1 MTAFILLAL
10 VMTLLAIGAVVWPL
24 RRRRTSGRRDD
35 EAGIDVYRERD
46 AELVREHERGN
57 LNDAE
62 FAEAREELER
72 ELLAVAPDQTRRTTT
87 GNARSLPAL
96 LVFSATVPVVAIAV
110 YIATG
115 SPDLIGGGGSSGL
128 SPAQVERFRNM
139 EPERRIAE
147 LEPVVERQP
156 EATRAWI
163 LLAQAYRATERYGD
177 AVSAYAR
184 VQAQG
189 DPDPWLMARQAE
201 ALLLANGR
209 RFTDSVDRLV
219 QRALDLDD
227 SNPLALMLA
236 GHSAMARGDDEQ
248 AVTHWR
254 RLAED
259 MPAESENRAMLERLI
274 ARAQGEGSSDTPAST
289 GSTPAIGS
297 NGEAPDDAGDA
308 GDAAVTVRV
317 SLASSLADAAP
328 SGTTVFIFARP
339 ADANG
344 GGAPL
349 AVQRTTVD
357 ALPVEVTL
365 TDAQAMTPEQTISQA
380 KRVRVTA
387 RASLQGGVMPQ
398 SGDLQGES
406 DAIDVGPDARG
417 TVTIDGRI
425 P

>member
-10 VMTLLAIGAVVWPL
+10 IMTLLAIGAVVWPL
-24 RRRRTSGRRDD
+24 RARRTSGRRDD
-35 EAGIDVYRERD
+35 EAGLDIYRERD
-46 AELVREHERGN
+46 AELVREHQLGN

-72 ELLAVAPDQTRRTTT
+72 ELLAVAPEEANRGAAT
-87 GNARSLPAL
+87 GADRSLVTMLGVA
-96 LVFSATVPVVAIAV
+96 VTVPAVAIAI

-115 SPDLIGGGGSSGL
+115 SPGLTDGGESRGL
-128 SPAQVERFRNM
+128 SPAQIERFRDM
-139 EPERRIAE
+139 GPERRIAE

-184 VQAQG
+184 VQSQG

-209 RFTDSVDRLV
+209 RFTDSVERLV
-219 QRALDLDD
+219 QRALELDD
-227 SNPLALMLA
+227 GNPLALMLA
-236 GHSAMARGDDEQ
+236 GHAAMARGDDDQ
-248 AVTHWR
+248 AARHWR

-259 MPAESENRAMLERLI
+259 MPADSENRAMLERLI
-274 ARAQGEGSSDTPAST
+274 AQARGEDGGGSEAST
-289 GSTPAIGS
+289 ESTPSIGS
-297 NGEAPDDAGDA
+297 NGDTPDDGGDA
-308 GDAAVTVRV
+308 SLTVSV

-328 SGTTVFIFARP
+328 GDTTVFIFARP

-344 GGAPL
+344 GGMPV

-365 TDAQAMTPEQTISQA
+365 TDAQAMTPDQTLSQA
-380 KRVRVTA
+380 DRVRVTA
-387 RASLQGGVMPQ
+387 RASLEGGVMPQ

-406 DAIDVGPDARG
+406 GAIDVGPDARA
-417 TVTIDGRI
+417 TVTIDQRI

>member
-219 QRALDLDD
+219 
-227 SNPLALMLA
+227 PIVLAK
-236 GHSAMARGDDEQ
+236 
-248 AVTHWR
+248 
-254 RLAED
+254 
-259 MPAESENRAMLERLI
+259 
-274 ARAQGEGSSDTPAST
+274 
-289 GSTPAIGS
+289 
-297 NGEAPDDAGDA
+297 
-308 GDAAVTVRV
+308 
-317 SLASSLADAAP
+317 SLAPKLGSLRCSRAA
-328 SGTTVFIFARP
+328 
-339 ADANG
+339 
-344 GGAPL
+344 
-349 AVQRTTVD
+349 
-357 ALPVEVTL
+357 
-365 TDAQAMTPEQTISQA
+365 
-380 KRVRVTA
+380 A
-387 RASLQGGVMPQ
+387 RASCSTSVWALGCVSGCVLGCVLGCVSGRPAP
-398 SGDLQGES
+398 SAEESVEGSIEDSAEGDLGT
-406 DAIDVGPDARG
+406 DVPDSSSNR
-417 TVTIDGRI
+417 RWRRRRF
-425 P
+425 

>member
-10 VMTLLAIGAVVWPL
+10 MMTLLAIGAIVWPL
-24 RRRRTSGRRDD
+24 RKRHARGRRDD
-35 EAGIDVYRERD
+35 DAGLDIYRERD

-72 ELLAVAPDQTRRTTT
+72 ELLAVTPERTSSGAFT
-87 GNARSLPAL
+87 GHDRSLPTL
-96 LVFSATVPVVAIAV
+96 LGVAATVPAVAVAA
-110 YIATG
+110 YLATG
-115 SPDLIGGGGSSGL
+115 SPSLTDGGQSGGL
-128 SPAQVERFRNM
+128 SPAQVERFRSM
-139 EPERRIAE
+139 GPERRIAE

-156 EATRAWI
+156 QATRAWI
-163 LLAQAYRATERYGD
+163 LLAQAYRATERFGD
-177 AVSAYAR
+177 AVNAYAR
-184 VQAQG
+184 VQSQG
-189 DPDPWLMARQAE
+189 EPDPWLMARQAE

-209 RFTDSVDRLV
+209 RFTSSVERLV

-236 GHSAMARGDDEQ
+236 GHAAMARGDDEQ
-248 AVTHWR
+248 AVGHWR

-259 MPAESENRAMLERLI
+259 MPANSENRAMLERLI
-274 ARAQGEGSSDTPAST
+274 AQAQGEDATSSSASTPST
-289 GSTPAIGS
+289 GS
-297 NGEAPDDAGDA
+297 NGNMPDEG

-328 SGTTVFIFARP
+328 AGTTVFIFARP

-344 GGAPL
+344 GAPL

-357 ALPVEVTL
+357 ALPAEITL
-365 TDAQAMTPEQTISQA
+365 TDANAMTPNQSLSQA
-380 KRVRVTA
+380 DRVRVTA
-387 RASLQGGVMPQ
+387 RASLQGGVMPR

-406 DAIDVGPDARG
+406 G
-417 TVTIDGRI
+417 TVEVSANARATITIDQRI

>member
-10 VMTLLAIGAVVWPL
+10 IMTLLAIGAVVWPL
-24 RRRRTSGRRDD
+24 RARHTSGRRDD
-35 EAGIDVYRERD
+35 EAGLDIYRERD
-46 AELVREHERGN
+46 AELAREHERGN
-57 LNDAE
+57 LDDAE

-72 ELLAVAPDQTRRTTT
+72 ELLAVAPDRSGRRANA
-87 GNARSLPAL
+87 GNNRSLPTMLGVA
-96 LVFSATVPVVAIAV
+96 ATVPAVAIAV

-115 SPDLIGGGGSSGL
+115 SPGLTDGGETSGL
-128 SPAQVERFRNM
+128 SSAQVERFRNM
-139 EPERRIAE
+139 GPERRIAE

-209 RFTDSVDRLV
+209 RFTNSVERLV

-236 GHSAMARGDDEQ
+236 GHAAMARGDDDQ
-248 AVTHWR
+248 AVSYWR

-259 MPAESENRAMLERLI
+259 MPADSENRAMLERLI
-274 ARAQGEGSSDTPAST
+274 ARARGEESGDAAAST
-289 GSTPAIGS
+289 ASTPSIGA
-297 NGEAPDDAGDA
+297 NGDVPDDA

-328 SGTTVFIFARP
+328 SDTTVFIFARP
-339 ADANG
+339 ADAN

-365 TDAQAMTPEQTISQA
+365 TDAEAMPPEQTISQA
-380 KRVRVTA
+380 DRIRVTA
-387 RASLQGGVMPQ
+387 RASLEGGVMPQ

-417 TVTIDGRI
+417 TVTIDQRI

>member
-10 VMTLLAIGAVVWPL
+10 MMTLLAIGAIVWPL
-24 RRRRTSGRRDD
+24 RTRHARGRRDD
-35 EAGIDVYRERD
+35 DAGLDIYRERD

-72 ELLAVAPDQTRRTTT
+72 ELLAVTPERTSSGAFT
-87 GNARSLPAL
+87 GHDRSLPTL
-96 LVFSATVPVVAIAV
+96 LGVAATVPAVAVAA
-110 YIATG
+110 YLATG
-115 SPDLIGGGGSSGL
+115 SPSLTDGGQSGGL
-128 SPAQVERFRNM
+128 SPAQVERFRSM
-139 EPERRIAE
+139 GPERRIAE

-156 EATRAWI
+156 QATRAWI
-163 LLAQAYRATERYGD
+163 LLAQAYRATERFGD
-177 AVSAYAR
+177 AVNAYAR
-184 VQAQG
+184 VQSQG
-189 DPDPWLMARQAE
+189 EPDPWLMARQAE

-209 RFTDSVDRLV
+209 RFTSSVERLV

-236 GHSAMARGDDEQ
+236 GHAAMARGDDEQ
-248 AVTHWR
+248 AVGHWR

-259 MPAESENRAMLERLI
+259 MPANSENRAMLERLI
-274 ARAQGEGSSDTPAST
+274 AQAQGEDATSSSASTPST
-289 GSTPAIGS
+289 GS
-297 NGEAPDDAGDA
+297 NGNMPDEG

-328 SGTTVFIFARP
+328 AGTTVFIFARP

-357 ALPVEVTL
+357 ALPAEITL
-365 TDAQAMTPEQTISQA
+365 TDANAMTPNQSLSQA
-380 KRVRVTA
+380 DRVRVTA
-387 RASLQGGVMPQ
+387 RASLQGGVMPR

-406 DAIDVGPDARG
+406 G
-417 TVTIDGRI
+417 TVEVSANARATITIDQRI